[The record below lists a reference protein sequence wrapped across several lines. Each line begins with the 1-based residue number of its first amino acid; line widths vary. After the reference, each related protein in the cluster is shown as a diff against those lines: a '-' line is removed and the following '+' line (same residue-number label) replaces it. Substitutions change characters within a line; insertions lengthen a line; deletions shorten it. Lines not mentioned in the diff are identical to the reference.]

1 MMKRPKKNSKPSGIT
16 ALILSKYYYGVLSK
30 NLEALGIDRYYSVLY
45 FLNENNG
52 CCQQTICDHLAIDK
66 TAMVKVIRYLSR
78 IGLVARRTNPED
90 RREQFITL
98 TAKGKKEAAIVVN
111 AFTLLDNRIFGTVNA
126 KKREIFEEVTGKLI
140 ENLRVLPGNDLFF
153 QYSKTESKP
162 GTIRRSAIKKKV

>member
-1 MMKRPKKNSKPSGIT
+1 MTKRPKKSTKPSGIT

-45 FLNENNG
+45 FLHENNG

-78 IGLVARRTNPED
+78 IGLVARSTNPAD

-98 TAKGKKEAAIVVN
+98 TAKGQKEAAIVVN
-111 AFTLLDNRIFGTVNA
+111 AFRLLDNRIFGSVNT
-126 KKREIFEEVTGKLI
+126 RHRQIYEQVTGKLI
-140 ENLRVLPGNDLFF
+140 ENLRMLPGNDLFF
-153 QYSKTESKP
+153 QYSRTAGKPKT
-162 GTIRRSAIKKKV
+162 TSARPSKKKI